1 MPHAHSEAEVH
12 SPRVSLYTGA
22 SPEAAWEN
30 VVRHW
35 VETIATRALQDN
47 KPAVVV
53 TASRSQSYFFRSR
66 LLAQG
71 KSLLGVK
78 FLSPPR
84 LRELL
89 LRGRDLHVPL
99 REHLRLLLAGTAE
112 QFASKNSDDETV
124 LVAKSIARDPD
135 RFLRAIDEL
144 RAAGW
149 SFDEIDSPGLRDIA
163 ARSEEQVRECG
174 FTFVHDADRAALA
187 HPQPIFSNLLLFG
200 FDAAHWP
207 LWPLLHGATL
217 CAGEA
222 TIVLSDPRD
231 DARDLDETWVGTWE
245 ETFGPAEVIPAT
257 NGKSTGSSVESLPV
271 SSTNVHFVIG

>member
-1 MPHAHSEAEVH
+1 MNACSRRNQQPLNWPMPQARSDAELH
-12 SPRVSLYTGA
+12 SPRVSLHIGA

-30 VVRHW
+30 VIKRW
-35 VETIATRALQDN
+35 FENIARRALQDSH
-47 KPAVVV
+47 PAAVV
-53 TASRSQSYFFRSR
+53 TASRARPYFFRSR

-135 RFLRAIDEL
+135 RFLRAIDQL

-149 SFDEIDSPGLRDIA
+149 SFDEIDSPALREIA
-163 ARSEEQVRECG
+163 ARFEKQVHECG
-174 FTFVHDADRAALA
+174 FTCVYDADRIAVADVQKSQTL
-187 HPQPIFSNLLLFG
+187 FSNLLLF
-200 FDAAHWP
+200 
-207 LWPLLHGATL
+207 
-217 CAGEA
+217 
-222 TIVLSDPRD
+222 
-231 DARDLDETWVGTWE
+231 
-245 ETFGPAEVIPAT
+245 
-257 NGKSTGSSVESLPV
+257 
-271 SSTNVHFVIG
+271 

>member
-1 MPHAHSEAEVH
+1 MPHARSEPEVH
-12 SPRVSLYTGA
+12 SPRVSLRIGA

-30 VVRHW
+30 VVRDW
-35 VETIATRALQDN
+35 FERIATRALQEN
-47 KPAVVV
+47 KSAVVV
-53 TASRSQSYFFRSR
+53 TASRSQAYFFRSQ

-99 REHLRLLLAGTAE
+99 REHLRLLLAITAE
-112 QFASKNSDDETV
+112 EFARKNSDDETL

-135 RFLRAIDEL
+135 RFLREIDQL

-149 SFDEIDSPGLRDIA
+149 SFDEIDSPGLREIA
-163 ARSEEQVRECG
+163 VQFEKQVHECG
-174 FTFVHDADRAALA
+174 FTFIHDADRVALA
-187 HPQPIFSNLLLFG
+187 HTQPLFSDLVVFG

-207 LWPLLHGATL
+207 LWPLLHAATL
-217 CAGEA
+217 CA
-222 TIVLSDPRD
+222 R
-231 DARDLDETWVGTWE
+231 
-245 ETFGPAEVIPAT
+245 EVT
-257 NGKSTGSSVESLPV
+257 
-271 SSTNVHFVIG
+271 